1 MQQPPSGLFRAWFH
15 SYEEDHEDVRVYR
28 PDDYPFPP
36 ARGRRGMQFAPDG
49 GFVDRP
55 LGRGDAPGTVPG
67 RWRLVADR
75 HLALSFGGER
85 PDRELEILRCDGNVL
100 HVRRIVRAEGT

>member
-1 MQQPPSGLFRAWFH
+1 MQQPPSALFRSWFH

-36 ARGRRGMQFAPDG
+36 ARGRHGMEFAPDG

-55 LGRGDAPGTVPG
+55 LGRGDAPGAVLG
-67 RWRLVADR
+67 RWRPVSDR
-75 HLALSFGGER
+75 HLALSFDGDR
-85 PDRELEILRCDGNVL
+85 PDRELEVLRCDGNVL
-100 HVRRIVRAEGT
+100 HVRRIT

>member
-1 MQQPPSGLFRAWFH
+1 MREPSSDLFRSWIH

-36 ARGRRGMQFAPDG
+36 ARGRRGMEFAPDG
-49 GFVDRP
+49 TFVDHP
-55 LGRGDAPGTVPG
+55 LGRGDAPAAVPG

-75 HLALSFGGER
+75 HIALTFDGAR
-85 PDRELEILRCDGNVL
+85 PDRELEIVRCDASVL
-100 HVRRIVRAEGT
+100 HVRRLTN